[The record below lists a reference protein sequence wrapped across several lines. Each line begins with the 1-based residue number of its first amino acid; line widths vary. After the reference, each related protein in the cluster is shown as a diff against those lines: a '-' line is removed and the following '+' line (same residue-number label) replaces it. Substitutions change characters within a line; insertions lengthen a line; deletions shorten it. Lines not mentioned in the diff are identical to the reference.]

1 MTDKPRRQTLVFG
14 KTVDFQSRNT
24 YISTV
29 RWRSRF
35 KEEYASAHDVRIA
48 VHAWMM
54 YGKTFF
60 AAEIS
65 GAMRTTSTM
74 RRC

>member
-24 YISTV
+24 HISTV

-35 KEEYASAHDVRIA
+35 KEEYASA
-48 VHAWMM
+48 M
-54 YGKTFF
+54 T
-60 AAEIS
+60 
-65 GAMRTTSTM
+65 
-74 RRC
+74 

>member
-24 YISTV
+24 HISTV

-35 KEEYASAHDVRIA
+35 KEEYASAHDVRILEHSPNFSRNLKREA
-48 VHAWMM
+48 SP
-54 YGKTFF
+54 
-60 AAEIS
+60 IS
-65 GAMRTTSTM
+65 RHSNQSYL
-74 RRC
+74 